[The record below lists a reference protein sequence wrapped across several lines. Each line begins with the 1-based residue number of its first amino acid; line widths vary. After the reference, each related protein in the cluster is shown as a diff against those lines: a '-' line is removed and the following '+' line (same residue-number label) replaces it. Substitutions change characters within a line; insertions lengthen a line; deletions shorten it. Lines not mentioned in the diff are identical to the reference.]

1 MDRSTR
7 SIPLHL
13 QIAPRQL
20 LGMPLTF
27 VLVSIL
33 SIANAGVFA
42 ASVAWP
48 FRSRAEAAPTT
59 AVKKTNVITLSR
71 RLKGDRIAAP
81 NVTGDWLEQPG
92 SRQDKDEV
100 QPQEPEP
107 QLLFPLAP
115 AMPHDDDGDCEPL
128 LNAQSGSRGNLTEL
142 CTAAI
147 ETYRK
152 VAAIPHGTT
161 PVGIGA
167 RNARREARYI

>member
-7 SIPLHL
+7 STPLHL
-13 QIAPRQL
+13 QMAPRQL
-20 LGMPLTF
+20 LGRPLTL
-27 VLVSIL
+27 VLVSVL
-33 SIANAGVFA
+33 SIANAGMFA
-42 ASVAWP
+42 ASIVWP

-59 AVKKTNVITLSR
+59 AVQKTNVITLSR
-71 RLKGDRIAAP
+71 RLKGDRLAAP
-81 NVTGDWLEQPG
+81 NITGGWLEQPG

-100 QPQEPEP
+100 QPEESEP
-107 QLLFPLAP
+107 QILFPLAP

-128 LNAQSGSRGNLTEL
+128 LNAQLGARGNLAEL

-161 PVGIGA
+161 PVGNV
-167 RNARREARYI
+167 RHHARYI